1 MAERGDGVPSRQ
13 TDHQVRNEDWDGRD
27 LSGETHPRMAFIDV
41 DLTETTGAGAAFTD
55 CTFRNCR
62 FNCSRHSDAAF
73 TNCTFAN
80 CDLFDVRFTAAKF
93 VGSSFTRCSFNQL
106 TVVGGDWSFVGLAEA
121 DLRRASFTGTRMRE
135 ADLTG
140 ARLQGA
146 CVRDVDLSGA
156 SLDAADLSGC
166 DLRGTDLSAVEPL
179 RTNLTGAIIY
189 LEQTLAIATAL
200 GLDVRSREPT

>member
-1 MAERGDGVPSRQ
+1 MGGAPGVPPE
-13 TDHQVRNEDWDGRD
+13 TEVRNEDWDGRD

-62 FNCSRHSDAAF
+62 FNCSRHRDAAF

-135 ADLTG
+135 ADLI
-140 ARLQGA
+140 ARA
-146 CVRDVDLSGA
+146 CRVLAFGTSTFPVPRWTPPTCRDA
-156 SLDAADLSGC
+156 TCAA
-166 DLRGTDLSAVEPL
+166 
-179 RTNLTGAIIY
+179 
-189 LEQTLAIATAL
+189 
-200 GLDVRSREPT
+200 PTCRP